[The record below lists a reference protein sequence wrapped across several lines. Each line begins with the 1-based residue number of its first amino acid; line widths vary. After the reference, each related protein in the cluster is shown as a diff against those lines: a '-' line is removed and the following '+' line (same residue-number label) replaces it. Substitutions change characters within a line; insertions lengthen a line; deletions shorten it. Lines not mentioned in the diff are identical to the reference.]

1 MDLRAVQAA
10 VARQAARVTP
20 DLDDIER
27 YIAAHVYDAS
37 HRELIGPVKPPAG
50 ASGLVVHEGHLVAS
64 WGRTDSVEMG
74 FSLAK
79 ALLAT
84 VAGIAHERDLLHDV
98 RTPVCKSVEHPAFET
113 ERGRIIT
120 WEHLLQQTSGWTGEL
135 WGKPD
140 SCDRQSAGVGSY
152 QVTEPPGTVWTYN
165 DVRANLLAL
174 ALTLLWRRDLEDVL
188 RTEFMRPVGATD
200 SWSWHGYANSVVSID
215 GRDVK
220 VVAASAHW
228 GGGIWI
234 SADDLARVGR
244 LYLSRG
250 ERHGQP
256 LLAPD
261 WIDASWTP
269 AAANP
274 DYGYL
279 WWLNDRGKVFPSAP
293 RTGRAARGNSG
304 RHLLWIDPGRDLVIV
319 SRWGEGVDALLWEVS
334 RAIRAPRIL
343 A

>member
-1 MDLRAVQAA
+1 MDLPAIQAA

-20 DLDDIER
+20 QLGDIER
-27 YIAAHVYDAS
+27 YIAAHVYDTT
-37 HRELIGPVKPPAG
+37 HRELIGPVRPPVG
-50 ASGLVVHEGHLVAS
+50 ASGLVVLDGKVVAS
-64 WGRTDSVEMG
+64 WGRTDTVEMS
-74 FSLAK
+74 FSLTK
-79 ALLAT
+79 AMLAT
-84 VAGIAHERDLLHDV
+84 VAGIAHERDLIHDV
-98 RTPVCKSVEHPAFET
+98 RTPVSKSVEHPAFAT
-113 ERGRIIT
+113 ERGLVVT

-140 SCDRQSAGVGSY
+140 SCDRQSAAIGPRQIG
-152 QVTEPPGTVWTYN
+152 EPPGTVWAYN

-188 RTEFMRPVGATD
+188 RTEFMHPLGASD
-200 SWSWHGYANSVVSID
+200 SWSWRGYANSVVDID
-215 GRDVK
+215 GRAVP

-228 GGGIWI
+228 GGGLSI

-244 LYLSRG
+244 LYLDGG
-250 ERHGQP
+250 ERHGHL

-261 WIDASWTP
+261 WIEACWTP
-269 AAANP
+269 AEANP

-304 RHLLWIDPGRDLVIV
+304 RHLLWVDPARDLVIV
-319 SRWGEGVDALLWEVS
+319 SRWGEGVDALLFEVS
-334 RAIRAPRIL
+334 RAIEPGPVP
-343 A
+343 